1 VTLPVF
7 WFVAI
12 AFFWTGFFVLEGFD
26 FGVGMLHRFVG
37 RTEVERRVAINS
49 IGPFWDGNEVW
60 LVVAGAA
67 TFAAFPGWYATWFSA
82 LYLALVLL
90 LLALMARG
98 VSFEF
103 RGRRPTA
110 RWRESWSWALT
121 LGSLLA
127 PLLIGVALGDLLAG
141 LPIDSQQEFT
151 GTFWDLLTP
160 YGVFVGVTMV
170 VLCVVH
176 GATFLALKTDG
187 PVRAR
192 AHRIAGGTHWVAALL
207 LLGFAVWTPSLAD
220 AGIVRGWLPGI
231 VALVGVVVS
240 GALDRARREG
250 WAFAATAVAIGL
262 TVVAIFSNLY
272 PDVMVS
278 STSDTYDMTVSATA
292 SSHYALT
299 VMTVAALV
307 LLPVV
312 LAYQIWNYVVFRR
325 RVAGPPAADESPS
338 PADQGVPA

>member
-1 VTLPVF
+1 MSLPVL
-7 WFVAI
+7 WFCLL
-12 AFFWTGFFVLEGFD
+12 WTGFFVLEGFD
-26 FGVGMLHRFVG
+26 FGVGMLHWFVG
-37 RTEVERRVAINS
+37 RTDDERRVAINA

-60 LVVAGAA
+60 LIVAGAA

-103 RGRRPTA
+103 RGRRSTG
-110 RWRESWSWALT
+110 RWRESWSWALS

-127 PLLIGVALGDLLAG
+127 PLLIGVGLGDLLAG

-176 GATFLALKTDG
+176 GATFLALKTED

-192 AHRIAGGTHWVAALL
+192 AHRIAGGTHWVAAVL
-207 LLGFAVWTPSLAD
+207 LLGFAVWTPTLGD
-220 AGIVRGWLPGI
+220 AGLVRGWLPGVVGF
-231 VALVGVVVS
+231 VAVVLS
-240 GALDRARREG
+240 GALERARREG
-250 WAFAATAVAIGL
+250 WAFAATAVAIGT
-262 TVVAIFSNLY
+262 TVVAIFTNLY
-272 PDVMVS
+272 PNVMVS
-278 STSDTYDMTVSATA
+278 STSDTYNLTVAGTA

-299 VMTVAALV
+299 VMTVVAVV

-312 LAYQIWNYVVFRR
+312 LAYQIWTYIVFRR
-325 RVAGPPAADESPS
+325 RVSGPPVT
-338 PADQGVPA
+338 PATTPPANQGAPA